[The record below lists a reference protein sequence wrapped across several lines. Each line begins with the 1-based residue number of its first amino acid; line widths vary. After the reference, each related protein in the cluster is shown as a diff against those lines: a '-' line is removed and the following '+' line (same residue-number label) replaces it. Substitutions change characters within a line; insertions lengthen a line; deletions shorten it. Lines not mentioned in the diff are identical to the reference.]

1 MKSFF
6 SQVLVGMLIDG
17 LRIAAVV
24 VFVSYAF
31 AVLGLRVTFGQ

>member
-1 MKSFF
+1 MRNFLQ
-6 SQVLVGMLIDG
+6 QVLVGMLIDG

-31 AVLGLRVTFGQ
+31 AALGLRVTFGQ

>member
-6 SQVLVGMLIDG
+6 HQVLVGMLIDG
-17 LRIAAVV
+17 LKIAAVV

-31 AVLGLRVTFGQ
+31 AALGLRVTFGQ

>member
-6 SQVLVGMLIDG
+6 NQVLVGMLIDG